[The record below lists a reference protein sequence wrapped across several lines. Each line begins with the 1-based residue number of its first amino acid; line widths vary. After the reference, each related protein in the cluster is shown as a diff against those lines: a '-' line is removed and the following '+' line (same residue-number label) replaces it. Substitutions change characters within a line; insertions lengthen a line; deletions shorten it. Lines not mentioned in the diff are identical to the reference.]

1 MALVLDLTY
10 SQSNDATDLTL
21 TDAAGTYHAVDND
34 DGWETGGATNPD
46 PADIVISTDTTTAS
60 KYHLV
65 LNITVTDKYNT
76 ETIYDEINLY
86 DISLAADAGFTG
98 YVDAGDLVW
107 TLTPADFDVS
117 GTAMGTSSD
126 LFDDGVYDITYTLR
140 ENVGPTP
147 TVIVTLNE
155 KIVVDGDV
163 RIDVYN
169 KLRNIPYDYA
179 NENEDLSREIME
191 ALLAYSY
198 LQAIEG
204 SATICLTEDLVNML
218 FTLDKLVSD
227 GSHYTW

>member
-10 SQSNDATDLTL
+10 SQSNNAVTLTL
-21 TDAAGTYHAVDND
+21 TDNANTYHVVDNPT
-34 DGWETGGATNPD
+34 GWETGGATNPD

-65 LNITVTDKYNT
+65 ANVLVTDKYNVT
-76 ETIYDEINLY
+76 TTYDEINLY
-86 DISLAADAGFTG
+86 DVSLAADAGFTG
-98 YVDAGDLVW
+98 YVDAGDLTWDLVP
-107 TLTPADFDVS
+107 TDFDVS
-117 GTAMGTSSD
+117 GTAMGAATD
-126 LFDDGVYDITYTLR
+126 KLDDGVYDITYTLR
-140 ENVGPTP
+140 NNTTP
-147 TVIVTLNE
+147 FAVVSTFNE

-179 NENEDLSREIME
+179 NECCDLSREIME
-191 ALLAYSY
+191 ALLSYSY

-227 GSHYTW
+227 GSNYTW

>member
-10 SQSNDATDLTL
+10 SQSNDATTLTV

-65 LNITVTDKYNT
+65 LNVTVTNKYAVST
-76 ETIYDEINLY
+76 TYDEINLY
-86 DISLAADAGFTG
+86 DNNGGAF
-98 YVDAGDLVW
+98 VDAGDLTW
-107 TLTPADFDVS
+107 DLDPSDFAVS
-117 GTAMGTSSD
+117 GVAMGLSTD
-126 LFDDGVYDITYTLR
+126 KLDDGIYDITYTLR
-140 ENVGPTP
+140 NNTTP
-147 TVIVTLNE
+147 FAVVVTFNE
-155 KIVVDGDV
+155 KIVIDGDV

-169 KLRNIPYDYA
+169 KLRRIPYDYV
-179 NENEDLSREIME
+179 NEYIDTSRDVME

-204 SATICLTEDLVNML
+204 SAAICLTEDLVNML
-218 FTLDKLVSD
+218 YTLDKLVSD
-227 GSHYTW
+227 GSHYSW

>member
-10 SQSNDATDLTL
+10 SQSNNATTLTL
-21 TDAAGTYHAVDND
+21 TDNAGTYVVTDNET
-34 DGWETGGATNPD
+34 GWETGGATNPD
-46 PADIVISTDTTTAS
+46 VADIVSITNTTTAS

-65 LNITVTDKYNT
+65 LNIIVTDKYNVT
-76 ETIYDEINLY
+76 TTYDEI
-86 DISLAADAGFTG
+86 DAGTK
-98 YVDAGDLVW
+98 AGASDGGGLTLASELVFE
-107 TLTPADFDVS
+107 LDPSDFDVS
-117 GTAMGTSSD
+117 GTAMGTATD
-126 LFDDGVYDITYTLR
+126 KLDDGVYDITYTLR
-140 ENVGPTP
+140 DNTTP
-147 TVIVTLNE
+147 FAVVVTFNE